1 MASSRTL
8 EVLDLEGTGLSNQSA
23 QVDQS
28 QCSIQE
34 AVASRCALSQYMCVF
49 VFVCCVQ
56 VFLDM
61 VENYPTCLRVLVL
74 AENDIS
80 GELQQQISDL
90 LSEGE
95 EEEERGGAASPWTGQ
110 VSNRTGH
117 TSSCALL
124 PFRDKYQPIRNKYQ
138 HPTCLPH
145 SSKG

>member
-1 MASSRTL
+1 MLAVAVASSRTL

-28 QCSIQE
+28 QRSIQE
-34 AVASRCALSQYMCVF
+34 AVTRWASMCLF
-49 VFVCCVQ
+49 SRPWCVCVCVQ

-80 GELQQQISDL
+80 GELQQQICDL

-95 EEEERGGAASPWTGQ
+95 EEEERGAASPRSGPA
-110 VSNRTGH
+110 
-117 TSSCALL
+117 SSSALL